1 METQPGANCV
11 FTSHKGNEMSIQFLK
26 YWRGDEIAECVS
38 TKPYLTE
45 EENRNLYVK
54 LWDIAREQVK
64 LRKRVIKYGDDVVG
78 NEARFYLTDEFLSH
92 FSSLT
97 EKELSAIK
105 KGMIADKHIEDT
117 TKGQ

>member
-1 METQPGANCV
+1 MNIE
-11 FTSHKGNEMSIQFLK
+11 FLK

-45 EENRNLYVK
+45 EENRDLYVK
-54 LWDIAREQVK
+54 LWDIASEQVK
-64 LRKRVIKYGDDVVG
+64 IRKRLDKWGEEYGR
-78 NEARFYLTDEFLSH
+78 EAKFYFTDEFLSH

-97 EKELSAIK
+97 EKELAAIK
-105 KGMIADKHIEDT
+105 KGMIADKYIEDDA